1 MEFLGCASPDA
12 EVTAKR
18 ENRSIEAEAG
28 GVWAYYGAVI
38 ESKGF
43 PPESRE
49 CRTDHLSHFEE
60 QVSSGLKS
68 RKERSIDGVSFKTYV
83 CTDTRSVNHNSKHLT
98 GVSPFLVSQMAC
110 DTGTQNIRTGDGQ
123 AI

>member
-28 GVWAYYGAVI
+28 GFWASYGAVI

-49 CRTDHLSHFEE
+49 CRTDRLNN
-60 QVSSGLKS
+60 LR
-68 RKERSIDGVSFKTYV
+68 RK
-83 CTDTRSVNHNSKHLT
+83 
-98 GVSPFLVSQMAC
+98 LVP
-110 DTGTQNIRTGDGQ
+110 G
-123 AI
+123 